1 MAFDTQEMNSPH
13 PSTIPAIEFSMV
25 SKSFGKTPILCGV
38 ELKVTAGAI
47 VGLAGVNGA
56 GKTTLIKCLLDFCH
70 MDSGQINIFG
80 LPHRTH
86 HSRARLT
93 FLPERFTPPYYLTG
107 REFLRTMHAFS
118 ETPYNETEALAVF
131 RGIDLS
137 EEVLEKPSRSL
148 SKGMTQ
154 KLGLAACLM
163 SGRDLYVL
171 DEPLS
176 GLDPQ
181 ARSRVR
187 GLFQELRDQGK
198 TILFTSHSLADIE
211 EICDH
216 MLVLHRGKID
226 FSGAPR
232 DLCVRHKESI
242 LERAFLRCIE
252 SNG

>member
-1 MAFDTQEMNSPH
+1 MNKATNSALR
-13 PSTIPAIEFSMV
+13 STNPAIRFSKV
-25 SKSFGKTPILCGV
+25 SKQFGKTPILQNL
-38 ELKVTAGAI
+38 ELEVATGAV

-56 GKTTLIKCLLDFCH
+56 GKTTLIKCLLDFCSV
-70 MDSGQINIFG
+70 DSGRIDIFG
-80 LPHRTH
+80 MPHNLH

-93 FLPERFTPPYYLTG
+93 FLPERFMPPYYLTG
-107 REFLRTMHAFS
+107 REFLRTMHTLSDA
-118 ETPYNETEALAVF
+118 PYDEAQVHAMF
-131 RGIDLS
+131 REIDLS
-137 EEVLEKPSRSL
+137 VDVLQRSSRLL

-181 ARSRVR
+181 ARARVR
-187 GLFQELRDQGK
+187 SLFGRLKDQGK
-198 TILFTSHSLADIE
+198 TMLFTSHSLADIE

-216 MLVLHRGKID
+216 MLVLHQGKIA
-226 FSGAPR
+226 FSGAPSELR
-232 DLCVRHKESI
+232 KRHEEST

-252 SNG
+252 SDGRQT